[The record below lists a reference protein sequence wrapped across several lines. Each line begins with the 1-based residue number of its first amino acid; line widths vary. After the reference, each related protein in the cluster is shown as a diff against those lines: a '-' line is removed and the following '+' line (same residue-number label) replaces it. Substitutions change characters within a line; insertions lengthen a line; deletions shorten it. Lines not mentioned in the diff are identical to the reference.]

1 MQIRSFIKKTFSQK
15 INAKNK
21 WFVCRKRPKSVLSRG
36 GSRPNTSLMMEIDE
50 IDENAPEKTEEEL
63 KAEKEA
69 EEKEKEKA
77 EMERKEAEMV
87 CMPYSDDS
95 FTFIVWFY

>member
-1 MQIRSFIKKTFSQK
+1 MNI
-15 INAKNK
+15 

-50 IDENAPEKTEEEL
+50 IDENAPEKSEEEL

-69 EEKEKEKA
+69 EEKEKA

-87 CMPYSDDS
+87 CKQ
-95 FTFIVWFY
+95 VV